1 MKKVIIIL
9 ILVVYVASLA
19 LINLFFKPIGLS
31 ETNVYY
37 KTISIKTLFL
47 GNGDEL
53 TEPNS
58 IIEGEELPVYEFVFM
73 PNAEDTER
81 GFYTSEQNSPELNP
95 NHAVVQIDYTTTSD
109 VEFAKPSNQ
118 QLNVYS
124 NDKKDFYAC
133 VVNENEERTIFFY
146 RPGAVIVTLEADDA
160 QKASFSFWLI
170 CVDPEYA

>member
-9 ILVVYVASLA
+9 ILVIYIASIA
-19 LINLFFKPIGLS
+19 VINVFFKPIGVS

-58 IIEGEELPVYEFVFM
+58 TIEGETIPVYEFVFI
-73 PNAEDTER
+73 PNEESEKGYYTEA
-81 GFYTSEQNSPELNP
+81 QNSPELNP
-95 NHAVVQIDYTTTSD
+95 NHAVIQVDYTTTSD
-109 VEFAKPSNQ
+109 DEFVKPSNQ
-118 QLNVYS
+118 QINVYD
-124 NDKKDFYAC
+124 NDKNDFYTY
-133 VVNENEERTIFFY
+133 VVNENDERTIFFH

-160 QKASFSFWLI
+160 QKASISFWLI
-170 CVDPEYA
+170 CLDPKFV